1 MQRAVDHACE
11 LNAEHGRNGHAVKRA
26 VAMTPAVVGEKGK
39 EGGKMEVV
47 SLPFW

>member
-11 LNAEHGRNGHAVKRA
+11 LNAEHGRIGHAFKRA
-26 VAMTPAVVGEKGK
+26 GARTPAVGVEKGK
-39 EGGKMEVV
+39 DGGKMEVV